1 MLQTLRNAWKIPE
14 LRKKFLYTF
23 LLLVVFRFGSV
34 IPVPW
39 IDKAAIAT
47 WMQSA
52 GGGTSL
58 FNLLDTFSGG
68 AFSQATIFAMSIS
81 PYINSSIIMQLL
93 CVAIPALERM
103 SKEGEEGRKK
113 ITKLTRYVTVVLAA
127 VQAYGLYVTL
137 YNQGAIRTVDGI
149 PSFLVAITIIFAFTA
164 GTAFLMWLGEQITGR
179 GIGNGISMLI
189 FAGIVSSVPKMIRTA
204 WIGFF
209 PKQWY
214 MLVFLLIY
222 SLLSI
227 VFVIL
232 INEGERRIPV
242 QYAKRVVGRKMYG
255 GQNSNIPIKVSMAG
269 VMPII
274 FAMSIISFP
283 GTLVQLFAANNPGSW
298 LVKVTQFITT
308 GAVYPILYFLL
319 IVGFTYFYTSI
330 SFNPIEV
337 SNNIKTNNGMIPG
350 IRPGRPTTEY
360 IAKVLGRI
368 TLLGSLCLAVIAV
381 LPIVISMVL
390 GTVNMASLS
399 LTGTSLLIVVGVALE
414 TVREVESQMLMRH
427 YKGFLE

>member
-14 LRKKFLYTF
+14 LRKKILYTI
-23 LLLVVFRFGSV
+23 LLLIVFRFGSV

-39 IDKAAIAT
+39 IDKEA
-47 WMQSA
+47 MSA
-52 GGGTSL
+52 WVNNPEGGLSL
-58 FNLLDTFSGG
+58 FNMLDTFSGG

-113 ITKLTRYVTVVLAA
+113 ITAITRILTVVLAA

-137 YNQGAIRTVDGI
+137 HNMGAINAPAGM
-149 PSFLVAITIIFAFTA
+149 SGYLVAGTIIVAFTA

-179 GIGNGISMLI
+179 GIGNGISMII
-189 FAGIVSSVPKMIRTA
+189 FAGIVSRVPTMIHTA
-204 WIGFF
+204 WVSFGL
-209 PKQWY
+209 KQWY
-214 MLVFLLIY
+214 VLLLLAIY
-222 SLLSI
+222 TILSI

-232 INEGERRIPV
+232 VNQGERRIPV

-255 GQNSNIPIKVSMAG
+255 GQNSNIPIKVAMAG

-274 FAMSIISFP
+274 FAMSIVSFP
-283 GTLVQLFAANNPGSW
+283 ATLAQIFAAGDQTSW
-298 LVKVTQFITT
+298 LWSVSRFITD
-308 GAVYPILYFLL
+308 GWVYPVLYFLL

-360 IAKVLGRI
+360 IAKVLSRI
-368 TLLGSLCLAVIAV
+368 TLLGSFCLGLIAVI
-381 LPIVISMVL
+381 PIVVSLIFPN
-390 GTVNMASLS
+390 VNMMNLS

>member
-1 MLQTLRNAWKIPE
+1 MLQTLRNAWKIPD
-14 LRKKFLYTF
+14 LRKKILYTIF
-23 LLLVVFRFGSV
+23 LLVVFRFGSV

-39 IDKAAIAT
+39 INAT
-47 WMQSA
+47 VLQEWLNGAQ
-52 GGGTSL
+52 GNTL
-58 FNLLDTFSGG
+58 FDLLDTFSGG
-68 AFSQATIFAMSIS
+68 SFSQATIFAMSIS

-113 ITKLTRYVTVVLAA
+113 ITKITRYVTVVLAA

-137 YNQGAIRTVDGI
+137 YNQGAIKTVEGI

-214 MLVFLLIY
+214 MLLFLLIY

-330 SFNPIEV
+330 SFNPVEV